1 MTRSRKIAR
10 DVLAVAALASAFV
23 LLIGS
28 SSGAQVQLEPG
39 SRAVVVGTASYGL
52 SVREGPGY
60 AYPRSALI
68 PEQTEVTVVQ
78 GPTMS
83 DGIPWYRITGYG
95 EDGAQGWSTGDFLEP
110 KAAAGTSTSDRSGSA
125 RGGVR
130 EPRSFISIVTAYA
143 IRGYTRTDTYTRWG
157 VVAVDPTVIPLGSK
171 LMIEGFAEIFTA
183 EDTGSAVK
191 GKWVDIWF
199 PSYDEAYR
207 FGLQYRRVTV
217 LEP

>member
-1 MTRSRKIAR
+1 MARSPRMAR
-10 DVLAVAALASAFV
+10 NVPAVAALASLFAF
-23 LLIGS
+23 LIGS

-60 AYPRSALI
+60 AYPRTAVI
-68 PEQTEVTVVQ
+68 PEQTEVTVMQ
-78 GPTMS
+78 GPTVS
-83 DGIPWYRITGYG
+83 DGMPWYQIADYG
-95 EDGAQGWSTGDFLEP
+95 EDGAHGWSIGDFLEP
-110 KAAAGTSTSDRSGSA
+110 KAAAGIPTSDRSGSA

-130 EPRSFISIVTAYA
+130 EPASFISIVTAYA
-143 IRGYTRTDTYTRWG
+143 IRGYTRTGTHTRWG

-171 LMIEGFAEIFTA
+171 LMVEGFAEIFTA
-183 EDTGSAVK
+183 EDTGSGVK

-199 PSYDEAYR
+199 PSYEEAHR